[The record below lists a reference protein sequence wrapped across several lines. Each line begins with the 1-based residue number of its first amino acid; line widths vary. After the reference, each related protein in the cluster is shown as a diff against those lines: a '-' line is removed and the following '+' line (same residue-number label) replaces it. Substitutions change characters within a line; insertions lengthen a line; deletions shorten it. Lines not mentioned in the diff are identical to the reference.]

1 MAPFFKNY
9 YLYGKKSQ
17 AFFVMLYKVTAIMY
31 GKISEEVSPLIIVS
45 EQMCKYL
52 VRQNVKKGSSLNSVL
67 PHFTL

>member
-1 MAPFFKNY
+1 
-9 YLYGKKSQ
+9 
-17 AFFVMLYKVTAIMY
+17 MLYKVTAIMY